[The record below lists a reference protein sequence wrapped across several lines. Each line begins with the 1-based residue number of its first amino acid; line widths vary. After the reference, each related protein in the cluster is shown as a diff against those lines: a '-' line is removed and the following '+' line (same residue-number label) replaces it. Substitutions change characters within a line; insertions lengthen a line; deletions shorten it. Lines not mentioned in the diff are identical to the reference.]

1 MLVIRCRQASRVCR
15 PAGLTS
21 RALSTV
27 VARQRLPNGGW
38 RTFTE
43 ESTHIDSAP
52 PSTST
57 NLQQAFIAAVM
68 PKGWP
73 ETTNTN
79 YAAYVRWTA
88 VGLVTGRVQ
97 SVLATQASLFAI
109 GLGAGAVPMAAAI
122 QWVLKDGVGHLG
134 AIMYATA
141 VNTRF
146 DADAKRHRFRSV
158 VAATAARS
166 RSC

>member
-1 MLVIRCRQASRVCR
+1 MFGMRELGLLRPVQEMLLTRRCR
-15 PAGLTS
+15 PASRPES

-27 VARQRLPNGGW
+27 IARQRLPNGGW
-38 RTFTE
+38 RTLTAQ
-43 ESTHIDSAP
+43 STHMVGRRDSAP
-52 PSTST
+52 PSASTS
-57 NLQQAFIAAVM
+57 LRQAFIAAVM

-88 VGLVTGRVQ
+88 VGLVSGRVQ

-134 AIMYATA
+134 G
-141 VNTRF
+141 VLRP
-146 DADAKRHRFRSV
+146 SV
-158 VAATAARS
+158 
-166 RSC
+166 